1 MLLETVIVKE
11 TCGEFNMLFWCPA
24 IFNTVLFSKCS
35 FCDMHSKRH
44 FLGILSF
51 GMSEVAGLFAK
62 QQPSFFCHC
71 SVLSEVPFFCY
82 LRYFSCRLQ
91 REGERTEK
99 KIERLRTMF
108 LTANGKLVP
117 SFFIRLYIEVRILNL
132 LSLGDFFY

>member
-51 GMSEVAGLFAK
+51 GMSEVAGLIL
-62 QQPSFFCHC
+62 SSLFCALT
-71 SVLSEVPFFCY
+71 SPFLCY
-82 LRYFSCRLQ
+82 LKYFSYRLQ
-91 REGERTEK
+91 RGERTEK
-99 KIERLRTMF
+99 KIERLRTTF

-117 SFFIRLYIEVRILNL
+117 SFFIRLYIEVRILYL